1 MTEITT
7 RTVALHVGSSGEPT
21 FDEMAYWVKIDDE
34 AGGEYVV
41 LRSNE
46 CSATA
51 GEVKIDPAD
60 WPALRSAIDTMISEC
75 KNYD

>member
-7 RTVALHVGSSGEPT
+7 RTVALHVGRTGAPT

-60 WPALRSAIDTMISEC
+60 CPELRGAIDRMIGEC

>member
-1 MTEITT
+1 MTKP
-7 RTVALHVGSSGEPT
+7 TVRQAGLYVGPPDEPI
-21 FDEMAYWVKIDDE
+21 FDERGYWVKIDDE
-34 AGGEYVV
+34 SGGEYVV

-46 CSATA
+46 CSAAA

-60 WPALRSAIDTMISEC
+60 WPALRSAIDTMIGEC